1 MPNNPIS
8 FDTKNTSSKETVRKN
23 IRHALTSKSP
33 SKFPNI
39 DLTSELFDPINDVL
53 IDFVTN
59 FRKAGGKYIPCTKEN
74 FMERLVKLIKSQ
86 QYKSILNTSSSLDSQ
101 LTKNNIF
108 YYNSID
114 CSSQVDA
121 AIVYSN
127 ILIAR
132 TGSMVFSQKNSL
144 YPSIRNLGKD
154 MIVVA
159 FANHIIHD
167 FKGALNAQQQ
177 INGANIPSIS
187 EIITPTL
194 PELVDGKEFFPSSE
208 SRIILLLVS

>member
-1 MPNNPIS
+1 
-8 FDTKNTSSKETVRKN
+8 
-23 IRHALTSKSP
+23 
-33 SKFPNI
+33 
-39 DLTSELFDPINDVL
+39 
-53 IDFVTN
+53 
-59 FRKAGGKYIPCTKEN
+59 
-74 FMERLVKLIKSQ
+74 MERLVKLIKSQ
-86 QYKSILNTSSSLDSQ
+86 QYKSILNTSGSLDSQ

-121 AIVYSN
+121 VIVYSN

-132 TGSMVFSQKNSL
+132 TGSMIFSQKNSL
-144 YPSIRNLGKD
+144 YPSVRNLGKD

-159 FANHIIHD
+159 FTNHIIPD

-177 INGANIPSIS
+177 INGAHIPSFS

-194 PELVDGKEFFPSSE
+194 PELIDGKEFFPSSE

>member
-1 MPNNPIS
+1 MATNPVS

-23 IRHALTSKSP
+23 IRHALASKSP

-39 DLTSELFDPINDVL
+39 DLTSELFDSPEDVL
-53 IDFVTN
+53 IDFVAN
-59 FRKAGGKYIPCTKEN
+59 FRNAGGKYIPCTKEN

-86 QYKSILNTSSSLDSQ
+86 QYKSILNTSSSLDVQ

-108 YYNSID
+108 FYNSID
-114 CSSQVDA
+114 SSSQVDA
-121 AIVYSN
+121 VIVYSN

-132 TGSMVFSQKNSL
+132 TGSMLFSQKNSL
-144 YPSIRNLGKD
+144 YPSVRNLGKD
-154 MIVVA
+154 IIVVA
-159 FANHIIHD
+159 FANHIIPD
-167 FKGALNAQQQ
+167 LKGALNAQQQ
-177 INGANIPSIS
+177 ISGGNMPPIS

-194 PELVDGKEFFPSSE
+194 PELVDGKEIFPPSE

>member
-23 IRHALTSKSP
+23 IRHALASKSP
-33 SKFPNI
+33 NKFPNI

-114 CSSQVDA
+114 CSS
-121 AIVYSN
+121 
-127 ILIAR
+127 
-132 TGSMVFSQKNSL
+132 
-144 YPSIRNLGKD
+144 IRNLGKD

>member
-1 MPNNPIS
+1 MSTNPIS

-23 IRHALTSKSP
+23 IRHALASKSS

-39 DLTSELFDPINDVL
+39 DLTSELFDPLDNVT
-53 IDFVTN
+53 IDFVNN
-59 FRKAGGKYIPCTKEN
+59 FRNAGGKYIPCTKEN
-74 FMERLVKLIKSQ
+74 FMERLIKLIKSQ
-86 QYKSILNTSSSLDSQ
+86 QYKSILNTSSSLDVQ

-114 CSSQVDA
+114 SSSPVDA
-121 AIVYSN
+121 VIVYSN
-127 ILIAR
+127 LLIAR
-132 TGSMVFSQKNSL
+132 TGSMIFSQKNSL
-144 YPSIRNLGKD
+144 YPSVRNLGKD

-159 FANHIIHD
+159 FANHIISD
-167 FKGALNAQQQ
+167 LKEALNAQQQ
-177 INGANIPSIS
+177 INGANIPPVS

-194 PELVDGKEFFPSSE
+194 PELVDGKEIFSPSE